1 MPGPTVKELKAQ
13 AKAQGVKG
21 YSTMKKAELIKV
33 LDSSP
38 ARSPVPQKVTYRWQV
53 LLSNAVWEIG
63 TGKKPK
69 DALGFV
75 DFRKETSSYIENRWK
90 VFQKDPSPTVLNTQ
104 FDLPISQGTSGGKVD
119 FKKMVLKWVLKMPAG
134 SIDVVNR
141 IRRVAN

>member
-75 DFRKETSSYIENRWK
+75 DFGKKHHLISKIVGKSFRKILLLPYST
-90 VFQKDPSPTVLNTQ
+90 LNLICQ
-104 FDLPISQGTSGGKVD
+104 
-119 FKKMVLKWVLKMPAG
+119 
-134 SIDVVNR
+134 
-141 IRRVAN
+141 